1 MMMNKTAS
9 LLPALLVALCFWVAS
24 AAQAQVAVYRLSFE
38 QTGDSINYRPYQ
50 SGYYIAPIQ
59 GGEGT
64 LILTLVTGN
73 TKQYFSYEG
82 FGEMFVALKGENQR
96 MVISATATNDV
107 STTVFYALGKTEKE
121 LNVESRNAKSK
132 IKVAEKMTGY
142 AVSADSEKDLP
153 FSGSGTSVG
162 VAGVSILTARLDE
175 NMTTVAIRDN
185 KDTAAQL
192 ETIVDTLEAGGY
204 VDGNPPATG
213 GNGAANAATGN

>member
-1 MMMNKTAS
+1 MKKTAS
-9 LLPALLVALCFWVAS
+9 FLPALFLALTLCLWAAAS
-24 AAQAQVAVYRLSFE
+24 ANAQVAVYRLSFE

-50 SGYYIAPIQ
+50 NGYYIAPIQ

-73 TKQYFSYEG
+73 TKQYFTYEG

-132 IKVAEKMTGY
+132 IKVAEKMVGY

-153 FSGSGTSVG
+153 FSGAGTSVG

-175 NMTTVAIRDN
+175 TQTHTAIRDSL
-185 KDTAAQL
+185 DTAAQL
-192 ETIVDTLEAGGY
+192 EVIVNSLEAGGY
-204 VDGNPPATG
+204 VDGNPQTT
-213 GNGAANAATGN
+213 GNGNGNAATSN